1 MSNTQ
6 ERDQFNFAIINITE
20 SDTPKAT
27 IQRNK
32 QWVEYG
38 QKNDYFSHIIELYKN
53 SSINKSLIDAIVR
66 RIIGNGLS
74 SEVGTATDLAKAR
87 QLFKPMEVFKFVL
100 DYKLQGNAAL
110 KIITNKLGVPTKVK
124 HWPIETLR
132 AEKAN
137 DDAEIENYY
146 YSGNWAEMRKQ
157 EYRPEPIEVWNPE
170 AKKAGEFVYVLKE
183 YTPDS
188 FYYGTPDY
196 LGATKWIE
204 CDIEIALYHLSNIKT
219 GFSAATIIQ
228 LFNGEPTPQ
237 QRIELE
243 RRFEQKFTGSQGK
256 KIIFQFNDS
265 KEQAAEITQS
275 PIPEADKQYEFLA
288 NEVRQNIMVGH
299 RITSPMLLGIK
310 QNTGLGNNA
319 DEIKQAENL
328 LQKVVIRPY
337 QQTIEHFL
345 QTIATA
351 AGLSVQLYFQPTTLI
366 ETAQQERQ
374 VLRKVEM
381 SDEKLILDEHVDPIL
396 SYLNQEGEDED
407 ELLNSGFKLFSDEDL
422 NGDDELQVKGEN
434 LKKVEFLSAWGIN
447 ADNLSKYDVKSKDNN
462 GAWLVRYQYALARE
476 NAGQPD
482 IIQTSRRFC
491 KNMIDAAKNG
501 NRVYKREVLE
511 NLNNPEFGSYN
522 IFWYKGS
529 YNCRHVWRRKIYF
542 KSFDTN
548 EVRPVGNVPYV
559 VSRSNDT
566 RATTKNNPPTR

>member
-381 SDEKLILDEHVDPIL
+381 SKKDEFNYDALNEWLEKHGEELSEEDWEVVQEEKVD
-396 SYLNQEGEDED
+396 S
-407 ELLNSGFKLFSDEDL
+407 
-422 NGDDELQVKGEN
+422 
-434 LKKVEFLSAWGIN
+434 KVEFVSTGTARPNANSEQDGITPDGFEYRIRYSYEPKRTSSDSREFCKRMTSVNKVYRKEDIEMMGQMAVNPGWGPR
-447 ADNLSKYDVKSKDNN
+447 
-462 GAWLVRYQYALARE
+462 GANTYSIWEYKGGANCHHYWMRKVFLAR
-476 NAGQPD
+476 
-482 IIQTSRRFC
+482 R
-491 KNMIDAAKNG
+491 
-501 NRVYKREVLE
+501 
-511 NLNNPEFGSYN
+511 
-522 IFWYKGS
+522 
-529 YNCRHVWRRKIYF
+529 
-542 KSFDTN
+542 
-548 EVRPVGNVPYV
+548 
-559 VSRSNDT
+559 
-566 RATTKNNPPTR
+566 

>member
-381 SDEKLILDEHVDPIL
+381 SKKDEFNYDALNEWLEKHGEELSEEDWEVVQEEKVD
-396 SYLNQEGEDED
+396 S
-407 ELLNSGFKLFSDEDL
+407 
-422 NGDDELQVKGEN
+422 
-434 LKKVEFLSAWGIN
+434 KVEFVSTGTARPNANSEQDGITPDGFEYRIRYSYEPKRTSSDSREFCKRMTSVNKVYRKEDIEMMGQMAVNPGWGPRGANTYSIWEYKGGAN
-447 ADNLSKYDVKSKDNN
+447 CHHYWMRKVFLARRKNTKPDPNNPNSEISVNKARQEGVDIITNDRKVAQLPTDMANN
-462 GAWLVRYQYALARE
+462 G
-476 NAGQPD
+476 
-482 IIQTSRRFC
+482 F
-491 KNMIDAAKNG
+491 
-501 NRVYKREVLE
+501 
-511 NLNNPEFGSYN
+511 LNP
-522 IFWYKGS
+522 
-529 YNCRHVWRRKIYF
+529 R
-542 KSFDTN
+542 
-548 EVRPVGNVPYV
+548 
-559 VSRSNDT
+559 
-566 RATTKNNPPTR
+566 